1 MNRPTPHTAFALLCI
16 ALLSA
21 CGLENPTEE
30 WDGPNVD
37 HAEVSDGFALVGVHA
52 QMACAKCH
60 ESGTFVPLFEAGSP
74 DDCLACHQAAYEGQH
89 ADSGYPT
96 DCSVCHPPT
105 AWTNATFDHEVVSG
119 GFQLLGTHAEKAC
132 TACHDATTFEA
143 LFDPADTND
152 CAACHRSDY
161 EVSHVGSGY
170 PTACSACHTPTV
182 WADGIFDHE
191 AISGGFQLLG
201 THASRPCFFCHEAT
215 TFEPLFDPA
224 DATDCAAC
232 HQADYD
238 RQHAGSGYPTN
249 CSACHTPTT
258 WTDGTF
264 NHELISGGFQLLGTH
279 VDKAC
284 TACHD
289 ATNFEPLF
297 DPADANDCAACHQ
310 ADYDRQ
316 HAGSGYPT
324 DCTVCHTPTTWAAS
338 SLNHDAQYFPIYSG
352 KHDGKWSDC
361 ATCHTD
367 PTDFAVFTCFNCH
380 THNQASMDNKHAGR
394 AGYVYQSSAC
404 LSCHP
409 DGSAD

>member
-1 MNRPTPHTAFALLCI
+1 MKRRPPEISLSLLGIAF
-16 ALLSA
+16 LSA

-30 WDGPNVD
+30 WDGPNGD

-201 THASRPCFFCHEAT
+201 THATRPCFFCHEAT

-224 DATDCAAC
+224 DAT
-232 HQADYD
+232 
-238 RQHAGSGYPTN
+238 
-249 CSACHTPTT
+249 
-258 WTDGTF
+258 
-264 NHELISGGFQLLGTH
+264 
-279 VDKAC
+279 
-284 TACHD
+284 
-289 ATNFEPLF
+289 
-297 DPADANDCAACHQ
+297 DCAACHQ